1 MSKETES
8 NTFPPEQV
16 VRGIYEVIVVGAGH
30 AGCEAALASARMGR
44 KTLLLTMNLD
54 SVALMPCNPSMGG
67 PAKGHLIKEIDAL
80 GGEVGRN
87 TDRTFIQIRLL
98 NTSKGPAVQALR
110 AQCDKQAY
118 RLAMKFALEGQP
130 NLELKQATI
139 ARLLSHI
146 GDDGRPVV
154 TGVVT
159 NNGWQ
164 YEAGAIILTTG
175 TFINGRLVVGEK
187 TQPGGRAGEG
197 PALGISDSLR
207 ALGLEVRRFKTGTPP
222 RIDARTIDFSK
233 TEPQPGNRIPL
244 YFSGTFIN
252 GRLVVGEKTQPGG
265 RAGEGPAL
273 GISDSLRALGLE
285 VRRFKTGTPPR
296 IDARTIDFSKTEPQP
311 GNRIPLYFSQ
321 DVSARQDVQLPGGRP
336 NPIYPITD
344 EDLNGWRPQLPCYLI
359 HTTERTHQ
367 IIRDNLHRSPLYT
380 GIIEGIGPRY
390 CPSIEDKIV
399 RFADKN
405 RHQIFLEPE
414 GWRTG
419 EVYVQGMN
427 TSLPEDVQLAMLR
440 SIPALEH
447 VEMMRVGYAVE
458 YDYVPPEQLYPT
470 LQTKPVSGLF
480 LAGQINGTSGYEEA
494 AAQGIMAGINAALH
508 VHDEEPFVLGRH
520 EAYIGVLIDDLV
532 TRPMSEPYRLHTS
545 RAEYRL
551 LLRPESADLRLSDY
565 AYKFGLIDDTRYAQ
579 VINKRDSIRRT
590 LAQLDILVF
599 TSSRTTEAYAQ
610 EIGFAPLG
618 QMLTA
623 RELLRRPTVTYHQ
636 VARLAEQVEPA
647 LPPLTESV
655 AEEVELQ
662 VKYESYVRKQEQ
674 TVHRTRRM
682 EEHLIPQTIDYN
694 AVQHLRT
701 QARQKLMR
709 TLPRTIG
716 QASRVEGVTPAD
728 IAILMVY
735 LEKQRLVQINT

>member
-1 MSKETES
+1 MSNES
-8 NTFPPEQV
+8 EDKVLPPVQV
-16 VRGIYEVIVVGAGH
+16 LRGIYEVIVVGAGH

-80 GGEVGRN
+80 GGEIGRN
-87 TDRTFIQIRLL
+87 TDRTFIQMRLL

-118 RLAMKFALEGQP
+118 RLAMKFVLEGQP
-130 NLELKQATI
+130 NLELKQVTI
-139 ARLLSHI
+139 ARLLSEV
-146 GDDGRPVV
+146 GADGRPRI

-159 NNGWQ
+159 TNGWQ
-164 YEAGAIILTTG
+164 YEAGAVVMTTG

-207 ALGLEVRRFKTGTPP
+207 ALGLTVRRFKTGTPP
-222 RIDARTIDFSK
+222 RIDARTFDFSK
-233 TEPQPGNRIPL
+233 TEPQPGSRVPH
-244 YFSGTFIN
+244 
-252 GRLVVGEKTQPGG
+252 
-265 RAGEGPAL
+265 
-273 GISDSLRALGLE
+273 
-285 VRRFKTGTPPR
+285 
-296 IDARTIDFSKTEPQP
+296 
-311 GNRIPLYFSQ
+311 YFSQ
-321 DVSARQDVQLPGGRP
+321 DTKAREDVQLPGSRP
-336 NPIYPITD
+336 NPIYPVTD
-344 EDLNGWRPQLPCYLI
+344 EDLYGWRPQLPCYLVR
-359 HTTERTHQ
+359 TTEQTHQ
-367 IIRDNLHRSPLYT
+367 IIRNNLHRSPLYT
-380 GIIEGIGPRY
+380 GVIEGIGPRY

-399 RFADKN
+399 RFADKSA
-405 RHQIFLEPE
+405 HQVFLEPE

-440 SIPALEH
+440 SIPALER

-458 YDYVPPEQLYPT
+458 YDYVPPDQLFPT
-470 LQTKPVSGLF
+470 LETKPVGGLF

-494 AAQGIMAGINAALH
+494 AAQGIMAGINAALR
-508 VHDEEPFVLGRH
+508 VRNEDPFVLGRH

-565 AYKFGLIDDTRYAQ
+565 AYTYGLIDDERYAQ
-579 VINKRDSIRRT
+579 VAQKREEIERALSRIDEV
-590 LAQLDILVF
+590 VF
-599 TSSRTTEAYAQ
+599 TSSRIVETYAQ
-610 EIGFAPLG
+610 EIGIPVLG
-618 QMLTA
+618 QMLSA
-623 RELLRRPTVTYHQ
+623 RELLRRPDVTYRQ
-636 VARLAEQVEPA
+636 VARLAEFVAARPLASLPALAEPA
-647 LPPLTESV
+647 
-655 AEEVELQ
+655 AEEVELL
-662 VKYESYVRKQEQ
+662 VKYESYIRKQEQ
-674 TVHRTRRM
+674 IVSRSRRM
-682 EEHLIPQTIDYN
+682 EEHLIPETIDYTI
-694 AVQHLRT
+694 VPHLRT
-701 QARQKLMR
+701 QARQKLTR
-709 TLPRTIG
+709 TRPRTIG

-735 LEKQRLVQINT
+735 LEKHRLVQIHT

>member
-1 MSKETES
+1 MDNNNGENPST
-8 NTFPPEQV
+8 PPDQL
-16 VRGIYEVIVVGAGH
+16 VRGTYDVIVVGAGH
-30 AGCEAALASARMGR
+30 AGCEAALACARMGC

-54 SVALMPCNPSMGG
+54 SIALMPCNPSMGG

-80 GGEVGRN
+80 GGEIGRN

-98 NTSKGPAVQALR
+98 NTSKGPAVRALR

-118 RLAMKFALEGQP
+118 RLAMKYVLEGQP
-130 NLELKQATI
+130 NLTLKQA
-139 ARLLSHI
+139 RVVHLLS
-146 GDDGRPVV
+146 DVDSDGRPRV

-159 NNGWQ
+159 SNSWKYDGDGWQ
-164 YEAGAIILTTG
+164 YRAPAVILTTG
-175 TFINGRLVVGEK
+175 TFINGRLVVGDK

-233 TEPQPGNRIPL
+233 TEPQPGSRVPL
-244 YFSGTFIN
+244 YFSHDT
-252 GRLVVGEKTQPGG
+252 T
-265 RAGEGPAL
+265 
-273 GISDSLRALGLE
+273 
-285 VRRFKTGTPPR
+285 
-296 IDARTIDFSKTEPQP
+296 ARE
-311 GNRIPLYFSQ
+311 
-321 DVSARQDVQLPGGRP
+321 DVQLPGSRP
-336 NPIYPITD
+336 NPLYPVTG
-344 EDLNGWRPQLPCYLI
+344 EDLHGWRPQLPCYLV
-359 HTTERTHQ
+359 HTTEQTHH
-367 IIRDNLHRSPLYT
+367 IIRNNLHRSPLYT

-399 RFADKN
+399 RFAGKST
-405 RHQIFLEPE
+405 HQIFLEPE
-414 GWRTG
+414 GWRTA

-458 YDYVPPEQLYPT
+458 YDHVPPEQLFAT
-470 LQTKPVSGLF
+470 LQTKAVSGLF

-494 AAQGIMAGINAALH
+494 AAQGIMAGINAALQ
-508 VHDEEPFVLGRH
+508 VRGEAPFVLGRH

-551 LLRPESADLRLSDY
+551 LLRPDSADLRLSDY
-565 AYKFGLIDDTRYAQ
+565 AYKYGLIDEARYAQ
-579 VINKRDSIRRT
+579 LVQKRESIQHT
-590 LAQLDILVF
+590 LAQLDRITF
-599 TSSRTTEAYAQ
+599 TSSRLIEASAQ
-610 EIGFAPLG
+610 EVGIASLG
-618 QMLTA
+618 QRLSA
-623 RELLRRPTVTYHQ
+623 RELLRRPEVRYT
-636 VARLAEQVEPA
+636 QVEQLSQRVA
-647 LPPLTESV
+647 STSLPDLPDAT

-674 TVHRTRRM
+674 TVHRTRRL
-682 EEHLIPQTIDYN
+682 EEQLIPETINYQD
-694 AVQHLRT
+694 VSHLRT
-701 QARQKLMR
+701 QARQKL
-709 TLPRTIG
+709 TLTRPRTVG

-728 IAILMVY
+728 VAILMVY
-735 LEKQRLVQINT
+735 LEKQRTMEIHS

>member
-1 MSKETES
+1 MSTSVEQH
-8 NTFPPEQV
+8 FPSEQPL
-16 VRGIYEVIVVGAGH
+16 RGCYEVIVVGAGH
-30 AGCEAALASARMGR
+30 AGCEAALACARMGR

-80 GGEVGRN
+80 GGEIGRN

-118 RLAMKFALEGQP
+118 RLAMKYVLEAQP

-139 ARLLSHI
+139 LRLLSET
-146 GDDGRPVV
+146 GSDGRPVM
-154 TGVVT
+154 TGVVAS
-159 NNGWQ
+159 NGWQ
-164 YEAGAIILTTG
+164 YLGQAIILTTG
-175 TFINGRLVVGEK
+175 TFINGRLVVGDK

-197 PALGISDSLR
+197 PALGISDALR
-207 ALGLEVRRFKTGTPP
+207 ALGLQVRRFKTGTPP

-233 TEPQPGNRIPL
+233 TEPQPGSRN
-244 YFSGTFIN
+244 
-252 GRLVVGEKTQPGG
+252 
-265 RAGEGPAL
+265 
-273 GISDSLRALGLE
+273 
-285 VRRFKTGTPPR
+285 
-296 IDARTIDFSKTEPQP
+296 
-311 GNRIPLYFSQ
+311 PLYFSQ

-336 NPIYPITD
+336 NPIYPTTD
-344 EDLNGWRPQLPCYLI
+344 EDLNGWRPQLPCYLV
-359 HTTERTHQ
+359 HTNEHTHQ

-380 GIIEGIGPRY
+380 GVIEGIGPRY

-414 GWRTG
+414 GWRTS

-470 LQTKPVSGLF
+470 LHTKAVSGLF

-508 VHDEEPFVLGRH
+508 VRGEAPFVLGRH

-565 AYKFGLIDDTRYAQ
+565 GYRFGLIDEDRYAQ
-579 VINKRDSIRRT
+579 VVEKREHIQRALS
-590 LAQLDILVF
+590 QLDSVVF
-599 TSSRTTEAYAQ
+599 TSSRVVEAHAQ
-610 EIGFAPLG
+610 EVGIAPLG
-618 QMLTA
+618 QMLSA
-623 RELLRRPTVTYHQ
+623 LELLRRQDVRYVQ
-636 VARLAEQVEPA
+636 VVQLSQHTGQTALPA
-647 LPPLTESV
+647 LGDMA

-674 TVHRTRRM
+674 TVRRTQRL
-682 EEHLIPQTIDYN
+682 EEQLIPEAINYHE
-694 AVQHLRT
+694 VLHLRT
-701 QARQKLMR
+701 QARQKLAL
-709 TLPRTIG
+709 T
-716 QASRVEGVTPAD
+716 
-728 IAILMVY
+728 
-735 LEKQRLVQINT
+735 

>member
-1 MSKETES
+1 MEIGSEKKQLL
-8 NTFPPEQV
+8 PEQV
-16 VRGIYEVIVVGAGH
+16 VRGVYDVIVVGAGH

-44 KTLLLTMNLD
+44 KTLLITMNLD

-80 GGEVGRN
+80 GGEIGRN
-87 TDRTFIQIRLL
+87 TDRTFIQVRLL
-98 NTSKGPAVQALR
+98 NTSKGPSVQALR

-118 RLAMKFALEGQP
+118 RLAMKFALEAQP
-130 NLELKQATI
+130 NLDLKQATI
-139 ARLLSHI
+139 LRLLSHTRE
-146 GDDGRPVV
+146 DGRHVI

-159 NNGWQ
+159 SNGWQ
-164 YEAGAIILTTG
+164 YEAGAVILTTG

-222 RIDARTIDFSK
+222 RIDARSIDFSK
-233 TEPQPGNRIPL
+233 TEPQPGSR
-244 YFSGTFIN
+244 
-252 GRLVVGEKTQPGG
+252 V
-265 RAGEGPAL
+265 
-273 GISDSLRALGLE
+273 
-285 VRRFKTGTPPR
+285 
-296 IDARTIDFSKTEPQP
+296 
-311 GNRIPLYFSQ
+311 PLYFSQ
-321 DVSARQDVQLPGGRP
+321 DIHAREDVQLPGGRP
-336 NPIYPITD
+336 NPIYPVTD
-344 EDLNGWRPQLPCYLI
+344 EDLHGWRPQLPCYLVR
-359 HTTERTHQ
+359 TNEQTHQ

-399 RFADKN
+399 RFADKST
-405 RHQIFLEPE
+405 HQIFLEPE
-414 GWRTG
+414 GWRTS

-447 VEMMRVGYAVE
+447 AEMMRVGYAVE
-458 YDYVPPEQLYPT
+458 YDYVPPEQLFPT
-470 LQTKPVSGLF
+470 METKPVSGLF

-508 VHDEEPFVLGRH
+508 VRGERPFVLGRH

-551 LLRPESADLRLSDY
+551 LLRPDSADLRLSDY
-565 AYKFGLIDDTRYAQ
+565 AYQFGLIDEERYER
-579 VINKRDSIRRT
+579 VVRKRERIQQA
-590 LAQLDILVF
+590 LEQLDRVYL
-599 TSSRTTEAYAQ
+599 TSSRQVESHAQ
-610 EIGFAPLG
+610 ELGIAPLG
-618 QMLTA
+618 QMLSA
-623 RELLRRPTVTYHQ
+623 KELLRRPEVRY
-636 VARLAEQVEPA
+636 EQVRQLSQLVAPSTLA
-647 LPPLTESV
+647 MLDGDT

-662 VKYESYVRKQEQ
+662 VKYENYVRKQEQ
-674 TVHRTRRM
+674 AVHRTRRL
-682 EEHLIPQTIDYN
+682 EEQLIPEDINYED
-694 AVQHLRT
+694 VQHMRT
-701 QARQKLMR
+701 QARQKLSR
-709 TLPRTIG
+709 IRPRTVG

-728 IAILMVY
+728 VAILIIF
-735 LEKQRLVQINT
+735 LEKQRAASRAH

>member
-1 MSKETES
+1 MQQNEVNSDS
-8 NTFPPEQV
+8 IPGLS
-16 VRGIYEVIVVGAGH
+16 RGVYEVIVVGAGH

-54 SVALMPCNPSMGG
+54 SIALMPCNPSMGG

-80 GGEVGRN
+80 GGELGRN

-118 RLAMKFALEGQP
+118 RLAMKFVLEGQP

-139 ARLLSHI
+139 THFLHTISE
-146 GDDGRPVV
+146 DGRPRI
-154 TGVVT
+154 TGVIT
-159 NNGWQ
+159 NNGWH

-197 PALGISDSLR
+197 PALGISDSLQL
-207 ALGLEVRRFKTGTPP
+207 LGLNVRRFKTGTPP
-222 RIDARTIDFSK
+222 RIDARSIDFSK
-233 TEPQPGNRIPL
+233 TEPQPGSRTPL
-244 YFSGTFIN
+244 YFS
-252 GRLVVGEKTQPGG
+252 
-265 RAGEGPAL
+265 
-273 GISDSLRALGLE
+273 SDS
-285 VRRFKTGTPPR
+285 T
-296 IDARTIDFSKTEPQP
+296 ART
-311 GNRIPLYFSQ
+311 
-321 DVSARQDVQLPGGRP
+321 DVQLPGNRP
-336 NPIYPITD
+336 NPLYPVTD
-344 EDLNGWRPQLPCYLI
+344 EDIHGWRPQLPCYLVR
-359 HTTERTHQ
+359 TTARTHQ
-367 IIRDNLHRSPLYT
+367 VIRDNLHRSPLYT
-380 GIIEGIGPRY
+380 GLIEGIGPRY

-399 RFADKN
+399 RFADKSS
-405 RHQIFLEPE
+405 HQIFLEPE

-447 VEMMRVGYAVE
+447 AEMMRVGYAVE
-458 YDYVPPEQLYPT
+458 YDYVPPEQLFPS
-470 LQTKPVSGLF
+470 LETKPVAGLF

-494 AAQGIMAGINAALH
+494 AAQGLMAGINAALT
-508 VHDEEPFVLGRH
+508 VRGEEAFVLGRH

-565 AYKFGLIDDTRYAQ
+565 AHRFHLIGEERYAG
-579 VINKRDSIRRT
+579 VVRKRVSIQQALT
-590 LAQLDILVF
+590 CLDGIVF
-599 TSSRTTEAYAQ
+599 TSSRKVEQEAQAVG
-610 EIGFAPLG
+610 IAPLG
-618 QMLTA
+618 QMLSA
-623 RELLRRPTVTYHQ
+623 RELLRRQEVCYSQVQHLAKNLVDESMAPMKIEDRLPT
-636 VARLAEQVEPA
+636 
-647 LPPLTESV
+647 LPGDI

-662 VKYESYVRKQEQ
+662 VKYETYVRKQEQ
-674 TVHRTRRM
+674 TVRRTSRL
-682 EEHLIPQTIDYN
+682 EEQRIPDGINYSDI
-694 AVQHLRT
+694 QHMRT
-701 QARQKLMR
+701 QAKQKLSIA
-709 TLPRTIG
+709 LPRTVG

-735 LEKQRLVQINT
+735 LEKRRVQSSA

>member
-1 MSKETES
+1 MNGEVASTS
-8 NTFPPEQV
+8 IPSDQV
-16 VRGIYEVIVVGAGH
+16 LRGRYEVIVVGAGH

-67 PAKGHLIKEIDAL
+67 PAKGHLMKEIDAL
-80 GGEVGRN
+80 GGEIGRN

-118 RLAMKFALEGQP
+118 RLAMKFVLESQP
-130 NLELKQATI
+130 NLEVKQATI
-139 ARLLSHI
+139 TRFLSHTRE
-146 GDDGRPVV
+146 DGRPVI

-197 PALGISDSLR
+197 PALGISDSLHS
-207 ALGLEVRRFKTGTPP
+207 LGLEVRRFKTGTPP

-233 TEPQPGNRIPL
+233 TEPQPGSRVPL
-244 YFSGTFIN
+244 YFSH
-252 GRLVVGEKTQPGG
+252 
-265 RAGEGPAL
+265 
-273 GISDSLRALGLE
+273 
-285 VRRFKTGTPPR
+285 
-296 IDARTIDFSKTEPQP
+296 
-311 GNRIPLYFSQ
+311 
-321 DVSARQDVQLPGGRP
+321 DVSAREDVQLPGGRP
-336 NPIYPITD
+336 NPVYPVRE
-344 EDLNGWRPQLPCYLI
+344 EDLHGWRPQLPCYLVR
-359 HTTERTHQ
+359 TTERTHQ
-367 IIRDNLHRSPLYT
+367 VIRDNLHRSPLYT
-380 GIIEGIGPRY
+380 GVIEGIGPRY

-399 RFADKN
+399 RFAHKST
-405 RHQIFLEPE
+405 HQIFLEPE

-440 SIPALEH
+440 SIPALEQA
-447 VEMMRVGYAVE
+447 EMMRVGYAVE
-458 YDYVPPEQLYPT
+458 YDYVPPEQLYTT
-470 LQTKPVSGLF
+470 LQTKAVSGLF

-508 VHDEEPFVLGRH
+508 VRREPAFVLGRH
-520 EAYIGVLIDDLV
+520 EAYTGVLIDDLV

-551 LLRPESADLRLSDY
+551 LLRPGSADLRLSDH
-565 AYKFGLIDDTRYAQ
+565 AYRFGLIDEARYRQ
-579 VINKRDSIRRT
+579 VVEKREHIQQAI
-590 LAQLDILVF
+590 AQLTTVVF
-599 TSSRTTEAYAQ
+599 TSSRVVENAAQ
-610 EIGFAPLG
+610 EAGIAPLG
-618 QMLTA
+618 QMLSA
-623 RELLRRPTVTYHQ
+623 RDLLRRPEVSYTQ
-636 VARLAEQVEPA
+636 VAQLAQSIAPSQIAAA
-647 LPPLTESV
+647 LPTLPADT

-674 TVHRTRRM
+674 TVHRTQRL
-682 EEHLIPQTIDYN
+682 EEQLIPETVDYQ
-694 AVQHLRT
+694 AIPHLRT
-701 QARQKLMR
+701 EARQKLQR
-709 TLPRTIG
+709 TRPRTVG

-728 IAILMVY
+728 VAILMVY
-735 LEKQRLVQINT
+735 LEKMRADTRPHRGAYSR

>member
-1 MSKETES
+1 MSNEAER
-8 NTFPPEQV
+8 NALPPEQI
-16 VRGIYEVIVVGAGH
+16 VRGTYEVIVVGAGH
-30 AGCEAALASARMGR
+30 AGCEAALACARMGR

-118 RLAMKFALEGQP
+118 RLAMKFALEGQA

-139 ARLLSHI
+139 ARLLSHV
-146 GDDGRPVV
+146 GEDGRPAIAGAV
-154 TGVVT
+154 TS
-159 NNGWQ
+159 NGWQ

-187 TQPGGRAGEG
+187 TQPGGRAGEA

-207 ALGLEVRRFKTGTPP
+207 ALGLEIRRFKTGTPP

-233 TEPQPGNRIPL
+233 TEPQPGSR
-244 YFSGTFIN
+244 
-252 GRLVVGEKTQPGG
+252 V
-265 RAGEGPAL
+265 
-273 GISDSLRALGLE
+273 
-285 VRRFKTGTPPR
+285 
-296 IDARTIDFSKTEPQP
+296 
-311 GNRIPLYFSQ
+311 PLYFSQ
-321 DVSARQDVQLPGGRP
+321 DERAWEDVQLPGSRP
-336 NPIYPITD
+336 NPIYPVTD
-344 EDLNGWRPQLPCYLI
+344 EDLHGWRPQLPCYLI
-359 HTTERTHQ
+359 RTTARTHQ
-367 IIRDNLHRSPLYT
+367 VIRDNLHRSPLYT
-380 GIIEGIGPRY
+380 GVIKGVGPRY

-399 RFADKN
+399 RFADKSS
-405 RHQIFLEPE
+405 HQVFLEPE
-414 GWRTG
+414 GWRTS

-440 SIPALEH
+440 
-447 VEMMRVGYAVE
+447 VGYAVE
-458 YDYVPPEQLYPT
+458 YDYVPPEQLFPT
-470 LQTKPVSGLF
+470 METKLVSGLF

-494 AAQGIMAGINAALH
+494 AAQGIMAGINGALH
-508 VHDEEPFVLGRH
+508 AYGEPGFVLKRH

-565 AYKFGLIDDTRYAQ
+565 AYKFGLIDDERYAQ
-579 VINKRDSIRRT
+579 VRQKREEIERALSRIDEV
-590 LAQLDILVF
+590 VF
-599 TSSRTTEAYAQ
+599 TSSRIVETYAQ
-610 EIGFAPLG
+610 EVGIPVLG
-618 QMLTA
+618 QMLSA
-623 RELLRRPTVTYHQ
+623 RELLRRPAVRYHQ
-636 VARLAEQVEPA
+636 VAQLAQRVAEQSGLRSLANIEGAEDQVLPA
-647 LPPLTESV
+647 LAGSV

-662 VKYESYVRKQEQ
+662 VKYEGYVRKQEQ
-674 TVHRTRRM
+674 LVHRTQRL
-682 EEHLIPQTIDYN
+682 EEQLIPATIDYQ
-694 AVQHLRT
+694 AIQHMRP
-701 QARQKLMR
+701 QARQKLSQNR
-709 TLPRTIG
+709 PQTVG

-728 IAILMVY
+728 VAILMVY
-735 LEKQRLVQINT
+735 LEKLRTASVH

>member
-1 MSKETES
+1 MSNGVDSTNLS
-8 NTFPPEQV
+8 PEQL
-16 VRGIYEVIVVGAGH
+16 VRGVYDVIVVGAGH

-80 GGEVGRN
+80 GGEIGRN

-118 RLAMKFALEGQP
+118 RLAMKFVLESQP
-130 NLELKQATI
+130 KLELKQATI
-139 ARLLSHI
+139 ARLLSHPRP
-146 GDDGRPVV
+146 DGRHVM

-164 YEAGAIILTTG
+164 YEAKSIILTTG

-222 RIDARTIDFSK
+222 RIDARSIDFSK
-233 TEPQPGNRIPL
+233 TEPQPGSRVPL
-244 YFSGTFIN
+244 F
-252 GRLVVGEKTQPGG
+252 
-265 RAGEGPAL
+265 
-273 GISDSLRALGLE
+273 
-285 VRRFKTGTPPR
+285 
-296 IDARTIDFSKTEPQP
+296 FSK
-311 GNRIPLYFSQ
+311 
-321 DVSARQDVQLPGGRP
+321 DVTAREDVQLPGGRP
-336 NPIYPITD
+336 NPIYPTTD
-344 EDLNGWRPQLPCYLI
+344 EDLHGWRPQLPCYLVR
-359 HTTERTHQ
+359 TTERTHQ
-367 IIRDNLHRSPLYT
+367 TIRNNLHRSPLYT

-399 RFADKN
+399 RFADKVS
-405 RHQIFLEPE
+405 HQIFLEPE

-427 TSLPEDVQLAMLR
+427 TSLPEDVQLEMLR
-440 SIPALEH
+440 SIPALEKA
-447 VEMMRVGYAVE
+447 EMMRVGYAVE
-458 YDYVPPEQLYPT
+458 YDYVPPMQLLPT
-470 LQTKPVSGLF
+470 LETKPVAGLF

-494 AAQGIMAGINAALH
+494 AAQGIIAGINGALYARGE
-508 VHDEEPFVLGRH
+508 DGFVLGRH

-545 RAEYRL
+545 RAEHRL
-551 LLRPESADLRLSDY
+551 LLRPDSADLRLSDS
-565 AYKFGLIDDTRYAQ
+565 AYRLGLIDDERYAQ
-579 VINKRDSIRRT
+579 VVQKRETIQRT
-590 LAQLDILVF
+590 LSQLDTLNF
-599 TSSRTTEAYAQ
+599 TSSRLVETCAQ
-610 EIGFAPLG
+610 EAGIAPLG

-623 RELLRRPTVTYHQ
+623 RELLRRPEVRYFQ
-636 VARLAEQVEPA
+636 VAQLSQQVYNLYNQREEQRTRMEA
-647 LPPLTESV
+647 LPAVPDET
-655 AEEVELQ
+655 AEEIELQ
-662 VKYESYVRKQEQ
+662 VKYENYVRKQEQ
-674 TVHRTRRM
+674 LVHRTLKL
-682 EEHLIPQTIDYN
+682 EEMRIPETLNYQEIP
-694 AVQHLRT
+694 HLRT
-701 QARQKLMR
+701 EARQKLTR
-709 TLPRTIG
+709 TVPRTVG

-728 IAILMVY
+728 IAILMIY
-735 LEKQRLVQINT
+735 LEKQRAARATS